1 MNTSSLSDGNWSS
14 VLACLGEVA
23 DLEATARA
31 FGAFQR
37 RGQVADAKG
46 VLRLALMYGPGGL
59 SLRATAAA
67 AEGLVGSL
75 SDKAVE
81 GRLRKAGAWL
91 EHLLERLL
99 SARMGQ
105 SLSDALGLIDS
116 SVIKPPGKGP
126 QWRVHARYDPGRGRF
141 VDLKLTPTTVS
152 EKVAHTAPEA
162 GQTVITDRGYARVRD
177 IATVLA
183 KGAEFITRIGWRS
196 LRLLDADGNVFDLI
210 SVLPDTDEATEY
222 QVWLKG
228 VDRPLRLILQRLPG
242 DQMTRT
248 AKRALRKSA
257 KNRSKIDPRT
267 LQSANYLMLLSSLP
281 ADQQG
286 AEQVTE
292 LYRTRWQVELG
303 FKRLKTLSGIDAL
316 PSADP
321 RLARTWLLA
330 HLIVAVLTEDL
341 TEEILDFPPSRADA
355 SVLLTLESLAISAQD
370 DPQRD
375 LSTTA
380 STDKTTENGP
390 HA

>member
-1 MNTSSLSDGNWSS
+1 MKASSLSDGRWSS
-14 VLACLGEVA
+14 VLARLSAVA
-23 DLEATARA
+23 DLDATARE

-37 RGQVADAKG
+37 RGQVSNPEG

-59 SLRATAAA
+59 SLRGTAAA

-91 EHLLERLL
+91 EHLLECLLRARLEQL
-99 SARMGQ
+99 PSGG
-105 SLSDALGLIDS
+105 LALVDG

-126 QWRVHARYDPGRGRF
+126 QWRLHARYDPGRGRF
-141 VDLKLTPTTVS
+141 VDLKLSPITTS
-152 EKVAHTAPEA
+152 EKVAHTAPSA

-183 KGAEFITRIGWRS
+183 QRADFITRIGWRS
-196 LRLLDADGNVFDLI
+196 LRLLTADGSTFDLI
-210 SVLPDTDEATEY
+210 SALSDGNEAAEHA
-222 QVWLKG
+222 VWLKG
-228 VDRPLRLILQRLPG
+228 VDRPLRLVLQRLPEDKISRAG
-242 DQMTRT
+242 
-248 AKRALRKSA
+248 KRALRKSA
-257 KNRSKIDPRT
+257 KNRTKVDPRT
-267 LQSANYLMLLSSLP
+267 LKAAHYLMLLTSLP

-286 AEQVTE
+286 TAHVIE

-341 TEEILDFPPSRADA
+341 TEEILGIPPSKADA
-355 SVLLTLESLAISAQD
+355 TVSLTLEGLAMGA
-370 DPQRD
+370 
-375 LSTTA
+375 
-380 STDKTTENGP
+380 
-390 HA
+390 